1 MPPTDG
7 RFIHRRQ
14 PGRVEVKPY
23 AAPVRGTR
31 SLFKA
36 PPPFAAIL
44 AIAWMRFAAGE
55 CAMDF
60 KQIAQWSGLAKCNGE
75 RAVMQHRTPS
85 LAASPKSEC
94 GHIKCDMGHPPR
106 CHNRLANCSCLGAG
120 RISRSVPPQ
129 GQMVGLSGRNSG
141 FSARTGAASGE
152 ESLRDFVL
160 SLPRARAPITICDQQ
175 SVRARRGFERRARF
189 ASEAARMA
197 AAARPPDSAQGVS
210 GRNRLLPAMSCIN
223 RILTALP
230 MWVDIRSYHGR
241 SISFPIGG

>member
-94 GHIKCDMGHPPR
+94 GHIKCDMGHAPR

-120 RISRSVPPQ
+120 RIHDRFRRR
-129 GQMVGLSGRNSG
+129 GRWLD
-141 FSARTGAASGE
+141 F
-152 ESLRDFVL
+152 RDEIRVFRL

-175 SVRARRGFERRARF
+175 SARARRGSERRARLP
-189 ASEAARMA
+189 
-197 AAARPPDSAQGVS
+197 ARPPAWQPQPVRQTQPRESVVATGCFRRCLVS
-210 GRNRLLPAMSCIN
+210 
-223 RILTALP
+223 TA
-230 MWVDIRSYHGR
+230 Y
-241 SISFPIGG
+241 

>member
-94 GHIKCDMGHPPR
+94 GHIKCDMGHAPR

-120 RISRSVPPQ
+120 RIHDRFRRRGRWLDYRHEIRVFRPGPEPQAARSRCAIS
-129 GQMVGLSGRNSG
+129 R
-141 FSARTGAASGE
+141 
-152 ESLRDFVL
+152 L

>member
-14 PGRVEVKPY
+14 PDRVEVKPY

-94 GHIKCDMGHPPR
+94 GHIKCDMGHAPR

-120 RISRSVPPQ
+120 RIHDRFRRRGRWLDYRDEIRVFRPGPEPQAARSRCAIS
-129 GQMVGLSGRNSG
+129 R
-141 FSARTGAASGE
+141 
-152 ESLRDFVL
+152 L

-175 SVRARRGFERRARF
+175 SARARRGSERRARLP
-189 ASEAARMA
+189 
-197 AAARPPDSAQGVS
+197 ARPPAWQPQPVRQTQPRESVVATGCFRRCLVS
-210 GRNRLLPAMSCIN
+210 
-223 RILTALP
+223 TA
-230 MWVDIRSYHGR
+230 Y
-241 SISFPIGG
+241 